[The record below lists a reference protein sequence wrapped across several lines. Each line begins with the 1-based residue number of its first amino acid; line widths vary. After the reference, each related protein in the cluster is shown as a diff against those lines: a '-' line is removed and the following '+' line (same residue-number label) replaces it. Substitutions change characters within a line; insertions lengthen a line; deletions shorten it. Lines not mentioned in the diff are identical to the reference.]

1 MDKQINARRCIGMEV
16 YARTI
21 QGAREMIT
29 EDELEYFVEY
39 ILEDISDKVSQTM
52 NDDEMAEKVRE
63 VHE

>member
-1 MDKQINARRCIGMEV
+1 MDAI
-16 YARTI
+16 ARTI
-21 QGAREMIT
+21 QGEQEMIT

>member
-1 MDKQINARRCIGMEV
+1 MEV

-21 QGAREMIT
+21 QGEQEMIT